1 MKRSP
6 STGLWGEPPEKK
18 KGNAFRVKTTESM
31 IKDSLNIEKVDE
43 PMIVISRENKRLT
56 ICDFSKCTHGHY
68 SIQGSHHDNEDRSKI
83 QPDYMDLGLY
93 AIFDGHGGFKC
104 AEWMEESL
112 PSFISN
118 TEYWKKEQYADALKQ
133 GFLDAEK
140 AFLERAISI
149 RDPTGTCVLM
159 SLFHNKTKTVYIA
172 NVGDSRAVL
181 SRGGK
186 AIDLSRDHKADS
198 AKELSRI
205 NQKGGR
211 VVNGRV
217 NGLLA
222 VARSLGDKEMKIG
235 KNKGPVTPYPEIS
248 KVEITSDDE
257 FIILASD
264 GYVLFFF

>member
-1 MKRSP
+1 
-6 STGLWGEPPEKK
+6 
-18 KGNAFRVKTTESM
+18 
-31 IKDSLNIEKVDE
+31 
-43 PMIVISRENKRLT
+43 
-56 ICDFSKCTHGHY
+56 
-68 SIQGSHHDNEDRSKI
+68 
-83 QPDYMDLGLY
+83 MDLGLY

-264 GYVLFFF
+264 GLYDVFSSQEAVNFVHSHLQHHQDLNVIVEKLVREAASKGSEHDITTIIVALK